1 MTVAGSKI
9 TRSAASPSLISPRS
23 VMCSCFAVRPLILWT
38 ACSSGITFSSRTYLP
53 STRGNV
59 PKLRGCGTPMRS
71 GPLVAS
77 AEPSDPID
85 THGCFIASFRSF
97 SSMMNQ
103 TQLTLPR
110 LAMRMS
116 KTKSYGS
123 FPGGLRRF
131 VDAHPFVFLVRRL
144 SNRRQLNVVPGA
156 GGDEAVL
163 PRRVRVVHL
172 LANLRARL
180 RISEPLG
187 ELGAAAFV
195 RPRRHGL

>member
-1 MTVAGSKI
+1 
-9 TRSAASPSLISPRS
+9 
-23 VMCSCFAVRPLILWT
+23 MCSCLAVRPLILWT

-59 PKLRGCGTPMRS
+59 PKLRGCGTPLRS

-85 THGCFIASFRSF
+85 THGCFIASFRSS

-110 LAMRMS
+110 LAMRIS

-123 FPGGLRRF
+123 FPAAFAASSMRIPSYFLCRRRPL
-131 VDAHPFVFLVRRL
+131 A
-144 SNRRQLNVVPGA
+144 NRRQLNVVPGA
-156 GGDEAVL
+156 GGDETVL

-172 LANLRARL
+172 LADLRARL
-180 RISEPLG
+180 RILEPLG